1 MRYGRACFIANL
13 VSFIVCYALSVA
25 VVELLITNI
34 VIRIMLW
41 IVLFFLCG
49 LFEEKV
55 LSRLV
60 NRFVEQI
67 MGIE

>member
-13 VSFIVCYALSVA
+13 ISFLACYAMSA
-25 VVELLITNI
+25 VVVYLLISTV

-49 LFEEKV
+49 FFEEKV

-60 NRFVEQI
+60 NQLVERI
-67 MGIE
+67 IGIE